1 MEFILIKKAESYDLA
16 KYTSITAE
24 GLKIALTG
32 AKAVYDNPKAT
43 QEEVDSTYVSLR
55 QAIFDLRLIP
65 DKSALEE
72 LIKETEK
79 LDFSLYTVESAAAVQ
94 KAYGKAVKVFN
105 NVNADQA
112 EVDKAV
118 KELKIAKENLKLSD
132 NADKKPTTQSGDGKD
147 KVAKT
152 GDATAL
158 VSWGMAGIFAIF
170 AVAVAF
176 FGRTR
181 RR

>member
-1 MEFILIKKAESYDLA
+1 M
-16 KYTSITAE
+16 
-24 GLKIALTG
+24 
-32 AKAVYDNPKAT
+32 
-43 QEEVDSTYVSLR
+43 SLR

-94 KAYGKAVKVFN
+94 KAYSKAVKVFN

-118 KELKIAKENLKLSD
+118 KELKIAKE
-132 NADKKPTTQSGDGKD
+132 T
-147 KVAKT
+147 
-152 GDATAL
+152 
-158 VSWGMAGIFAIF
+158 
-170 AVAVAF
+170 
-176 FGRTR
+176 
-181 RR
+181 